1 MMISKM
7 YKKTVFT
14 LLLFLVPISFI
25 EHLKKDSSSQIINN
39 YDITKKYNLH
49 LIDNLFEDD
58 ESRIE
63 IKNCWEEGDL
73 LSQKRY
79 CSSNEKYFYTF

>member
-1 MMISKM
+1 MMISKK

-14 LLLFLVPISFI
+14 LLLFLVPISFF

-79 CSSNEKYFYTF
+79 CSSNENILHHF

>member
-1 MMISKM
+1 MILKM
-7 YKKTVFT
+7 YKKTIFT

-25 EHLKKDSSSQIINN
+25 EHLKKDSSSQIINK
-39 YDITKKYNLH
+39 YDITEKYNLNS
-49 LIDNLFEDD
+49 IESLFEGD
-58 ESRIE
+58 ENRIE

-79 CSSNEKYFYTF
+79 CSTNENVLHKF

>member
-1 MMISKM
+1 MIFKM
-7 YKKTVFT
+7 YKKTIFT
-14 LLLFLVPISFI
+14 LLLFLVPISFF

-39 YDITKKYNLH
+39 KYDITEKYNLH
-49 LIDNLFEDD
+49 LIDSLFEDE

-73 LSQKRY
+73 LSQRRY
-79 CSSNEKYFYTF
+79 CSANENVLHNL